1 VTHAP
6 VTSIDDEQ
14 VYKFVQALTTD
25 NTTKAAK
32 SADLAKLGKR
42 LLAQMDGADVDDDVD
57 NEVSVELHAKIAAH
71 FPNGARPEQVAPA
84 CCIGLLGK
92 CSRLARLWEQVY
104 EFLQALTAEHETS
117 ASKYRTLRRL
127 GRRMLAEMAGED
139 ASAMDEEDEEENAKE
154 SQLADALNVE
164 IAARFPNGA
173 SQDEV

>member
-1 VTHAP
+1 VFAP
-6 VTSIDDEQ
+6 CRV
-14 VYKFVQALTTD
+14 
-25 NTTKAAK
+25 
-32 SADLAKLGKR
+32 
-42 LLAQMDGADVDDDVD
+42 
-57 NEVSVELHAKIAAH
+57 
-71 FPNGARPEQVAPA
+71 
-84 CCIGLLGK
+84 
-92 CSRLARLWEQVY
+92 WEQVY